1 MSALIML
8 CFARNRN
15 IFRKKAIPLISQK
28 LEMHP
33 IEYPKLYL
41 EGILNGNVTPSGTK
55 MMFDRRYLKAKLS
68 DGNYSYLVIYP
79 TLTKREQD
87 QRAKRI
93 YQEAVKEKQAYDQ
106 LAPYEQY
113 RYHFADTFHKHHP
126 EFDHMG
132 MLIIIKDQDSVIQ
145 QLLDRK
151 QTPSASDLDFQKHN
165 VIIYACIQIN
175 NDLNYQ
181 WPDHENYL
189 SVTNREYQKILKNL
203 PGSTVNSISAVKL
216 WTDMIPLTKLSELT
230 VANNSSNN
238 LSLNFCEPSQNI
250 SFIIESIIKYQN
262 ITNLDEF
269 YDPAK
274 NPITEFTNAY
284 YYASL
289 IPNLNKKSQTTV
301 LSEPQFKQPK
311 IKKLKPD
318 FQQLLMQ
325 TVHDDTVNLIQN
337 NHQYYQIDEDGV
349 TKYTMGEQQ
358 WVSKIMANTA
368 KMLLK
373 TC

>member
-1 MSALIML
+1 MSAFLML

-28 LEMHP
+28 LEIHP
-33 IEYPKLYL
+33 IEYPRLYL

-79 TLTKREQD
+79 KLTKKEQE

-106 LAPYEQY
+106 LTPYEQY
-113 RYHFADTFHKHHP
+113 RYHFEDTFHKHHP
-126 EFDHMG
+126 KFDHMG

-145 QLLDRK
+145 QLLDRQ
-151 QTPSASDLDFQKHN
+151 QTPSESDLDFQKHN
-165 VIIYACIQIN
+165 VIIYACVQIN

-181 WPDHENYL
+181 WPDRENYL
-189 SVTNREYQKILKNL
+189 SVSNREYQKILKNL

-216 WTDMIPLTKLSELT
+216 WTDMIPLTKLSKLT

-238 LSLNFCEPSQNI
+238 LSLNFCEPSQGI
-250 SFIIESIIKYQN
+250 SFIVESIIKYQN

-289 IPNLNKKSQTTV
+289 IPSLSKKSQTTV

-311 IKKLKPD
+311 IKKIKPD

-349 TKYTMGEQQ
+349 TEYQMEE
-358 WVSKIMANTA
+358 
-368 KMLLK
+368 
-373 TC
+373 